1 MLADETPRSFISL
14 LDRACWGGN
23 YINEKVK
30 RFEKQSLKLVLKS
43 CGAWSCIPISADEA
57 IGFALKDWGIVEP
70 ENNGRTPPRFRN
82 RSRGSSAES
91 REKLLKGGKGEEEAA
106 GSSPNEAEKQSGR
119 TPAPFQDL
127 PSYLTSSD
135 STASVTSY
143 DDTDVD
149 TDLETDFESEV
160 ETDFSDEE
168 GSGGEE
174 NDVSSPTSPVKVKS
188 NNPLEPS
195 SPSTPNTLRHSKVIL
210 QRKR

>member
-1 MLADETPRSFISL
+1 MSQVR
-14 LDRACWGGN
+14 
-23 YINEKVK
+23 

-43 CGAWSCIPISADEA
+43 CGAWSCVPISADEA
-57 IGFALKDWGIVEP
+57 IGFALKDWGVVEL

-91 REKLLKGGKGEEEAA
+91 RDKLLKGGKGKGEDEQ
-106 GSSPNEAEKQSGR
+106 PI
-119 TPAPFQDL
+119 PAPFQDL
-127 PSYLTSSD
+127 PSYLTSPG

-149 TDLETDFESEV
+149 TDLDTDFESEA

-188 NNPLEPS
+188 SNPLEPS
-195 SPSTPNTLRHSKVIL
+195 SPVTPNTLRHSKVIH